1 MQRVVNSRLTSN
13 LQCRDIELESSEAYL
28 MKLEENLSY
37 DFEVTLIFCKNA
49 V

>member
-1 MQRVVNSRLTSN
+1 MNSRLTSN
-13 LQCRDIELESSEAYL
+13 LQCRDIERESSGAYL

-37 DFEVTLIFCKNA
+37 GFEVTLIFFKNA